1 MFAATAFAG
10 GPELKPYGFVKGDLI
25 YVSGGVY
32 SWGNPDNNYISS
44 PQLASGI
51 ENAALG
57 YTAQHTRLGLKG
69 TTGEDYK
76 VGGRIELDF
85 YVGRHDANGN
95 PRMRLAYVSVAKD
108 DWEIR
113 FGQQWDIFSPI
124 NAATNNTN
132 ANMWYAG
139 NMGFRRGQIQ
149 FIYKLSDEGVK
160 PMVQLSLGEATKE
173 AGGPGADNLS
183 KFPMLQGR
191 VSAKLMEKH
200 TVGVY
205 FAYAKHTPD
214 PDTTDYDFNTT
225 GFGVDFNLPFTPKFT
240 LKGEVN
246 MGTNMNNANL
256 FTAAGSGN
264 AEVDAKNLG
273 VWANAIVKPNNKVNF
288 VGGFGMDKNQT
299 DDLAAGD
306 KESNMVI
313 YGDVIFPI
321 ANGFSFS
328 VELGNIST
336 KIKDG
341 DTHSAL
347 FGIVSGKVSF

>member
-1 MFAATAFAG
+1 MKKGFLLLVLLIVCLFAATAFAG

-113 FGQQWDIFSPI
+113 FGQQWDIYSPQ

-132 ANMWYAG
+132 GNMWYAG

-149 FIYKLSDEGVK
+149 FIFKVQEDGLS
-160 PMVQLSLGEATKE
+160 PMLQLSVGEASKE
-173 AGGPGADNLS
+173 AAKADSLLGFLGKDNLS
-183 KFPMLQGR
+183 KFPMVQGR
-191 VSAKLMEKH
+191 ASAKLMEKH
-200 TVGVY
+200 TVGAY
-205 FAYAKHTPD
+205 FAYAK
-214 PDTTDYDFNTT
+214 Y
-225 GFGVDFNLPFTPKFT
+225 
-240 LKGEVN
+240 
-246 MGTNMNNANL
+246 
-256 FTAAGSGN
+256 
-264 AEVDAKNLG
+264 
-273 VWANAIVKPNNKVNF
+273 
-288 VGGFGMDKNQT
+288 
-299 DDLAAGD
+299 
-306 KESNMVI
+306 VI
-313 YGDVIFPI
+313 HI
-321 ANGFSFS
+321 
-328 VELGNIST
+328 
-336 KIKDG
+336 
-341 DTHSAL
+341 
-347 FGIVSGKVSF
+347 